1 MKKYL
6 VYAKLESEY
15 EIEATSEEEALNIA
29 YQYLIERDFDDCSV
43 EEMEEE
49 EDDQTDR
56 YYKMQNGVFKTV

>member
-15 EIEATSEEEALNIA
+15 EIEAASKEEALNIA

-49 EDDQTDR
+49 END
-56 YYKMQNGVFKTV
+56 